1 MGITAFPGNLV
12 VFGQAPQL
20 DYNTDDAP
28 SLFQYGIGLLDPRPF
43 YTYTPGGDVT
53 NKVYGWLGTTSIPVV
68 DYVPTTI
75 STNTV
80 AQTQVPVSGTALTL
94 TASNTANV
102 TISQTIVSPN
112 TGLSVTGLRAIDG
125 AMGSTTMGSDG
136 QINFWN
142 PATALSRTITI
153 NTSASN
159 KDDSAGSYTIAG
171 RDIYGYLVTETIT
184 GSSVGAQLT
193 SQKTYKYISAITPSG
208 TINST
213 QIIVGVGDTF
223 GLPLFAS
230 NGAYVTAYMGNAL
243 VLSSTNTVGGSTATA
258 TSTTADV
265 RGTFTSS
272 LASNGS
278 RRLVMFITPS
288 LSATSDSNGV
298 QAFGIS
304 QYSSV

>member
-1 MGITAFPGNLV
+1 MGTTAYPGNLV

-28 SLFQYGIGLLDPRPF
+28 SLFNYGTGILDPRSF
-43 YTYTPGGDVT
+43 FTYWPGGAVT
-53 NKVYGWLGTTSIPVV
+53 DKVYGWLGNTSIAVI

-80 AQTQVPVSGTALTL
+80 AQTQVPVSGAALTL

-102 TISQTIVSPN
+102 TINQSITSPN
-112 TGLSVTGLRAIDG
+112 SGATVTGLRAIDL
-125 AMGSTTMGSDG
+125 AMTSTTMGSDG
-136 QINFWN
+136 QMNFWN

-193 SQKTYKYISAITPSG
+193 SQKTYKYVSAITPSG

-213 QIIVGVGDTF
+213 QVIVGVGDTF
-223 GLPLFAS
+223 GLPLYAS

-243 VLSSTNTVGGSTATA
+243 VLSSTNTVAGSTTTA

-272 LASNGS
+272 LASNGA

-288 LSATSDSNGV
+288 LAALSDSNG
-298 QAFGIS
+298 QQMFGVS